1 APPPACPA
9 RASGER
15 TVAAGL
21 CRVLVDGT
29 ASHLAPRLSDPGL
42 VFYGAKTG
50 TVDSLG
56 DIVEKPAACAA
67 FNKAHTLAGAA
78 SPPSHL
84 HCASPS
90 RNELNDS
97 LLVVGF
103 GVKQPGG
110 GVVPLTLAVRYQRVG
125 TVPPFGYAV
134 YAIEPFLDVIA
145 DYFGAS

>member
-1 APPPACPA
+1 GGGGGGGRGAGAGLSGVLAAGPATPPP
-9 RASGER
+9 
-15 TVAAGL
+15 
-21 CRVLVDGT
+21 
-29 ASHLAPRLSDPGL
+29 PRLSDPGL

-78 SPPSHL
+78 SQPYHL
-84 HCASPS
+84 DCASPS

-134 YAIEPFLDVIA
+134 YAIEPF
-145 DYFGAS
+145 